1 MSASLPANHRMADDE
16 TDDET
21 LVVSAANGDAG
32 AFARLFDRYHEMIR
46 AFAYR
51 ICLGQSDAQDIAQE
65 TFIKAAR
72 SLASFRGGSSFRTW
86 LYRIATNTGRD
97 WLRGKMRAERLDTA
111 LANETPD
118 AGHTEGHAAVA
129 EALLALPENFREAI
143 VLTFYEGMNHAEA
156 ARVLGCAE
164 TTVSW
169 RVFRAKRKLKQ
180 LLSRSHE

>member
-1 MSASLPANHRMADDE
+1 MAPDE
-16 TDDET
+16 PDDET
-21 LVVSAANGDAG
+21 LAASATNGDGG
-32 AFARLFDRYHEMIR
+32 AFARIFDRYHEMIR

-51 ICLGQSDAQDIAQE
+51 LCLVQSDAQDIAQE

-72 SLASFRGGSSFRTW
+72 SIASFRGGSSFRTW

-97 WLRGKMRAERLDTA
+97 WLRGKMRAEKLGAA
-111 LANETPD
+111 LADAADDAAPADETSN
-118 AGHTEGHAAVA
+118 GHAAVA
-129 EALLALPENFREAI
+129 DALRSLPDNLRAAI

-169 RVFRAKRKLKQ
+169 RVFRAKGKLRQ
-180 LLSRSHE
+180 ILSRSHE

>member
-1 MSASLPANHRMADDE
+1 MPPDE

-21 LVVSAANGDAG
+21 LVVSASNGDAG
-32 AFARLFDRYHEMIR
+32 AFAILFDRYHEMIL

-51 ICLGQSDAQDIAQE
+51 LCLGQSDAQDIAQE

-72 SLASFRGGSSFRTW
+72 SLASFRGRSSFRTW

-97 WLRGKMRAERLDTA
+97 WMRAKMRSEKLGAA

-118 AGHTEGHAAVA
+118 AGHAGGHPAVA

-143 VLTFYEGMNHAEA
+143 VLTFYEGMSHAGA

-169 RVFRAKRKLKQ
+169 RVFRAKRKLRQ
-180 LLSRSHE
+180 ILSHSHE

>member
-1 MSASLPANHRMADDE
+1 MTPDEPHDD
-16 TDDET
+16 T
-21 LVVSAANGDAG
+21 LAASAANGDAS
-32 AFARLFDRYHEMIR
+32 AFARIFDRHHEMIR

-51 ICLGQSDAQDIAQE
+51 LCLSSSDAQDIAQE

-72 SLASFRGGSSFRTW
+72 ALPSFRGGSTLRTW

-97 WLRGKMRAERLDTA
+97 WLRGKMRAQKLDAA
-111 LANETPD
+111 LALTADDATANAASPD
-118 AGHTEGHAAVA
+118 SHADVA
-129 EALLALPENFREAI
+129 DALRSLPEDLRAAI

-169 RVFRAKRKLKQ
+169 RIFRAKRKLRAI
-180 LLSRSHE
+180 LSRTHE

>member
-1 MSASLPANHRMADDE
+1 MPPDE
-16 TDDET
+16 TDDEM
-21 LVVSAANGDAG
+21 LVVSASNGDAT
-32 AFARLFDRYHEMIR
+32 AFATLFDRYHDMIR

-51 ICLGQSDAQDIAQE
+51 LCLTQSDAQDIAQE

-72 SLASFRGGSSFRTW
+72 SLASFRGGSSFRAW

-97 WLRGKMRAERLDTA
+97 WLRGKMRAEKLDAA
-111 LANETPD
+111 LANETPYEE
-118 AGHTEGHAAVA
+118 AAEGNPAVA
-129 EALLALPENFREAI
+129 EALRALPENFREAI

-169 RVFRAKRKLKQ
+169 RVFRAKRKLRQ

>member
-1 MSASLPANHRMADDE
+1 MAPDEPDDE
-16 TDDET
+16 A
-21 LVVSAANGDAG
+21 LASAAKNGDAA
-32 AFARLFDRYHEMIR
+32 AFARIFDRYHDMIR

-51 ICLGQSDAQDIAQE
+51 LCLAQSDAQDIAQE

-72 SLASFRGGSSFRTW
+72 ALPSFRGGSTLRTW
-86 LYRIATNTGRD
+86 LYRIAANTGRD
-97 WLRGKMRAERLDTA
+97 WLRGKMRAEKLGAA
-111 LANETPD
+111 LANAADDTAAADEKPD
-118 AGHTEGHAAVA
+118 GHAEVA
-129 EALLALPENFREAI
+129 DALRSLPDNLRSAI

>member
-1 MSASLPANHRMADDE
+1 MPADE
-16 TDDET
+16 PDDET
-21 LVVSAANGDAG
+21 LIASASHGDAS
-32 AFARLFDRYHEMIR
+32 AFVSLFDRYHEMIR

-51 ICLGQSDAQDIAQE
+51 LCLVQSDAQDIAQE

-86 LYRIATNTGRD
+86 LYRIATNAGRD
-97 WLRGKMRAERLDTA
+97 WLRGKMRAQRLDAA

-118 AGHTEGHAAVA
+118 AAFAEGHAAVA
-129 EALLALPENFREAI
+129 EALRALPENFREAI
-143 VLTFYEGMNHAEA
+143 VLTFYEGMSHAEA

>member
-1 MSASLPANHRMADDE
+1 MVPDE

-21 LVVSAANGDAG
+21 LVVSASNGDAS

-51 ICLGQSDAQDIAQE
+51 LCLGQSDAQDIAQE

-97 WLRGKMRAERLDTA
+97 WLRGKMRAEKLGAA

-118 AGHTEGHAAVA
+118 AGHAEAHAAVA
-129 EALLALPENFREAI
+129 EALRALPDDFRAAI
-143 VLTFYEGMNHAEA
+143 VLTFYEGMSHAEA

-169 RVFRAKRKLKQ
+169 RVFRAKRKLRQ
-180 LLSRSHE
+180 LLSRNHE